1 MTGVRHFVYRLI
13 PHRPQGGDPRVD
25 AVIGEHLAYWAGLFD
40 AGLVVVAGP
49 VASDCGVWGLAVV
62 AADTLEQVLRMGR
75 ADPAVV
81 AGIADFEVL
90 EMPSSLARP
99 LQPTASPSPVAR
111 PVVRPR
117 RPRDLPPRPP
127 RCA

>member
-1 MTGVRHFVYRLI
+1 MTAARHFVYRLI

-25 AVIGEHLAYWAGLFD
+25 VVIGEHLAYWAGLFD

-49 VASDCGVWGLAVV
+49 VSTERGVWGLAVV
-62 AADTLEQVLRMGR
+62 AADNIEQVLRMGR
-75 ADPAVV
+75 ADPAVM

-90 EMPSSLARP
+90 EMPSSIARP
-99 LQPTASPSPVAR
+99 LRPTGHAQPVPR
-111 PVVRPR
+111 PLVRQR
-117 RPRDLPPRPP
+117 RPRDLPPRPG